1 MTQSYCILG
10 NPNVG
15 KTSLFNALTGSYEYI
30 GNWSGVTVEKKVGK
44 LKDNVGD
51 LVDLVDLPGIYDL
64 SPISKDETVVTDYL
78 MSTSFTGMIN
88 IIDACQLKRNLNLTI
103 QLMELNKPMIIG
115 LNMIDVATQRGIKI
129 NYQALMR
136 KLKVPVFP
144 IVARKAKGTHSLLG
158 ELNYLEPH
166 QRRAFKINYGTE
178 IETAIQQI
186 CSIIKQDNMYPT
198 ERLRFIA
205 IQYLIDNVQIYQ
217 ELDAMILEQLEPIKR
232 KLSNA
237 TEQSTRQRIE
247 AVRNDYINQLL
258 EDIVEYPEEDKQFF
272 TSKVDRLL
280 LNRYL
285 GIPIFLGIMWL
296 IFQTTF
302 TWIGTPLSD
311 QLDAFISGP
320 LSEWIKSVM
329 NTLHITSFLQDLITD
344 GIIAGVGSV
353 LVFVPQIVVLFFFIS
368 LLEDSGY
375 MARIAVLMDKTMES
389 IGLSGKS
396 FIPMII
402 GFGCNVPSIMAARSI
417 ENEKERL
424 ITILVAPFMSC
435 SARLPVYALFVG
447 AFFSAHQSLVVL
459 SLYILG
465 IVVALLVST
474 LLNKLILKDN
484 QSVFIVELP
493 TYRVPSFK
501 TLWRSTWEKAKGFVK
516 KAGTFIFGG
525 SVVIWTLTYIGPH
538 GVNVPIN
545 QSFMHMIGQGFA
557 NLIAPLGF
565 GSWQAGATLIP
576 GFLAKEVII
585 SSMAILYSSSESGL
599 TQVIQQQFTPLSAYA
614 FMIFILLYV
623 PCISTVATIRKET
636 SSWKWTLLAVVY
648 PIATAYI
655 LTFVFYQVS
664 QLFI

>member
-44 LKDNVGD
+44 LKDNVG
-51 LVDLVDLPGIYDL
+51 DLVDLPGIYDL

-237 TEQSTRQRIE
+237 TGQSTRQRIE
-247 AVRNDYINQLL
+247 TVRNDYINQLL

-280 LNRYL
+280 LNKYL

-484 QSVFIVELP
+484 QSIFIVELP

-545 QSFMHMIGQGFA
+545 QSFMHMIGQVFA

-648 PIATAYI
+648 PIVTAYI

>member
-44 LKDNVGD
+44 LKDNVG
-51 LVDLVDLPGIYDL
+51 DLVDLPGIYDL

-103 QLMELNKPMIIG
+103 QLMELNKPIIIG

-557 NLIAPLGF
+557 NLIVPLGF

>member
-44 LKDNVGD
+44 LKDNVG
-51 LVDLVDLPGIYDL
+51 DLVDLPGIYDL

-144 IVARKAKGTHSLLG
+144 IVSRKANGTNSLLG

-389 IGLSGKS
+389 LGLSGKS

-565 GSWQAGATLIP
+565 GSWQAGAILIP

-648 PIATAYI
+648 PIVTAYI

>member
-44 LKDNVGD
+44 LKDNVG
-51 LVDLVDLPGIYDL
+51 DLVDLPGIYDL

-557 NLIAPLGF
+557 NLITPLGF

-585 SSMAILYSSSESGL
+585 SSMAILYSSIESGL

>member
-44 LKDNVGD
+44 LKDNVG
-51 LVDLVDLPGIYDL
+51 DLVDLPGIYDL

-516 KAGTFIFGG
+516 KAGTFIFDG

>member
-44 LKDNVGD
+44 LKDNVG
-51 LVDLVDLPGIYDL
+51 DLVDLPGIYDL

-166 QRRAFKINYGTE
+166 QRRAFKINYGTV

-237 TEQSTRQRIE
+237 TGQSTRQRIE
-247 AVRNDYINQLL
+247 TVRNDYINQLL

-280 LNRYL
+280 LNKYL

-320 LSEWIKSVM
+320 LSDWIKSVM

-648 PIATAYI
+648 PIVTAYI

>member
-44 LKDNVGD
+44 LKDNVG
-51 LVDLVDLPGIYDL
+51 DLVDLPGIYDL

-501 TLWRSTWEKAKGFVK
+501 TLWRCTWEKAKGFVK